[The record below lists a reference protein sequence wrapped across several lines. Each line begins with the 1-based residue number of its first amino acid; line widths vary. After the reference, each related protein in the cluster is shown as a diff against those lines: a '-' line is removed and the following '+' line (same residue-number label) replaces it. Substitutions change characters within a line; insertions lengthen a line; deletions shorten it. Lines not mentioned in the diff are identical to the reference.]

1 MQLDIYQ
8 VDAFAE
14 KLFGGNPAAVV
25 PLQEW
30 LPDETML
37 QIAMENNLSETAFFV
52 PTNHGFQLR
61 WFTPVREVRLC
72 GHATLATAHVLY
84 QHMDYKKPSITFS
97 TLSGPLMVEHDGSY
111 YTMNFPADEARTIR
125 PNEVLVDALD
135 LGGKHKEYFEG
146 TDDYLV
152 ILDTQEELQQLQ
164 PDFRKLEQLDKRGV
178 IVTAPGETVD
188 FVSRCF
194 YPKLN
199 ILEDPVTGS
208 AHTLLGPYWCNR
220 LNQGSLSAMQLSK
233 RVGHLKVDLLEA
245 RIKISGR
252 AITYLKGQIHF

>member
-8 VDAFAE
+8 IDAFAE

-25 PLQEW
+25 PLQDW

-52 PTNHGFQLR
+52 PTDHGFHLR

-84 QHMDYKKPSITFS
+84 QHLNYQKPSITFS
-97 TLSGPLMVEHDGSY
+97 TLSGSLMVEHIGNSY
-111 YTMNFPADEARTIR
+111 IMNFPTDQAKTIP
-125 PNEVLVDALD
+125 PNKILLDALHLD
-135 LGGKHKEYFEG
+135 EQFAAIFEG

-152 ILDTQEELQQLQ
+152 VFDTQKEVQNLQ
-164 PDFRKLEQLDKRGV
+164 PIFSKLAQLDKRGV
-178 IVTAPGETVD
+178 VVTAPGETVD

-208 AHTLLGPYWCNR
+208 AHTLLGPYWSDR
-220 LNQGSLSAMQLSK
+220 LQKDSLTALQLSQ
-233 RVGHLKVDLLEA
+233 RVGHLKVELLEA
-245 RIKISGR
+245 RIKISGK
-252 AITYLKGQIHF
+252 AITYMKGLIFL